1 MIYFQLMYEFFKIG
15 LFAIGGG
22 MATLPFLM
30 DLAAKYDWYTKAEL
44 TDMIAISQ
52 STPGPVGI
60 NMATYAGYNAA
71 GIPGA
76 VVATL
81 SLVAPAL
88 VIIMVIAKFLAN
100 FNENKTVQAAFYGI
114 RPAVAALI
122 GYAVWELVKIALTVP
137 GENGVTAID
146 YLGALIC
153 IASFGVMQVKIC
165 KKLHPLVWIVVG
177 GVIGV
182 LLKL

>member
-1 MIYFQLMYEFFKIG
+1 MIYIQLFYEFFKIG

-30 DLAAKYDWYTKAEL
+30 DLTAKYDWYTKAEL
-44 TDMIAISQ
+44 TNMIAISQ

-88 VIIMVIAKFLAN
+88 AIIMVIAKFLAD

-122 GYAVWELVKIALTVP
+122 GYAVWELVKISLTIVD
-137 GENGVTAID
+137 GNGVTAID
-146 YLGALIC
+146 YLGVFLCVA
-153 IASFGVMQVKIC
+153 AFGIMQLKYC
-165 KKLHPLVWIVVG
+165 KSLHPLVWIIIG
-177 GVIGV
+177 AVIGI

>member
-30 DLAAKYDWYTKAEL
+30 DLTAKYDWYTKAEL
-44 TDMIAISQ
+44 TNMIAISQ

-76 VVATL
+76 IVATL

-88 VIIMVIAKFLAN
+88 VIIMVIAKFLAD

-122 GYAVWELVKIALTVP
+122 GYAVWELVKISLTISDQ
-137 GENGVTAID
+137 NGVTAID

-153 IASFGVMQVKIC
+153 VASFGVMQIKYC
-165 KKLHPLVWIVVG
+165 KKLHPLVWIVLG

>member
-1 MIYFQLMYEFFKIG
+1 M
-15 LFAIGGG
+15 
-22 MATLPFLM
+22 
-30 DLAAKYDWYTKAEL
+30 
-44 TDMIAISQ
+44 
-52 STPGPVGI
+52 
-60 NMATYAGYNAA
+60 
-71 GIPGA
+71 
-76 VVATL
+76 ATL

-165 KKLHPLVWIVVG
+165 KKLHPLVWIALG

>member
-1 MIYFQLMYEFFKIG
+1 MIYFQLIYEFFKIG

-30 DLAAKYDWYTKAEL
+30 DLTERYDWYTKAEL
-44 TDMIAISQ
+44 TNMIAISQ

-71 GIPGA
+71 GVFGA
-76 VVATL
+76 ITATL
-81 SLVAPAL
+81 ALTAPAL
-88 VIIMVIAKFLAN
+88 VIIMVIAKFLAD
-100 FNENKTVQAAFYGI
+100 FSENKAVQAAFYGI

-122 GYAVWELVKIALTVP
+122 GYAVWELVKISLSVT
-137 GENGVTAID
+137 NGSQITGID
-146 YLGALIC
+146 YPGAFIC
-153 IASFGVMQVKIC
+153 LASFGIMQIKYC
-165 KKLHPLVWIVVG
+165 RKLHPLVWIAAG
-177 GVIGV
+177 AIIGI